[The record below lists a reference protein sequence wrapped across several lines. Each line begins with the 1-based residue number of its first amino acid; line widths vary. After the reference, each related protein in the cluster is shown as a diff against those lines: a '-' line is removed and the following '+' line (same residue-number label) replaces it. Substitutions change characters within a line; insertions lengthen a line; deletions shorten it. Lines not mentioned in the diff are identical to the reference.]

1 MLWLM
6 RCAFVVFHRVCLTI
20 PILHKHNL
28 TSMAAV
34 HSLRLQSKPK
44 ASVFQQLEGE
54 SLLEHQV
61 VIDLLVGSGDL
72 VCRQAAS
79 DIYIVLR

>member
-1 MLWLM
+1 
-6 RCAFVVFHRVCLTI
+6 
-20 PILHKHNL
+20 
-28 TSMAAV
+28 MAAV